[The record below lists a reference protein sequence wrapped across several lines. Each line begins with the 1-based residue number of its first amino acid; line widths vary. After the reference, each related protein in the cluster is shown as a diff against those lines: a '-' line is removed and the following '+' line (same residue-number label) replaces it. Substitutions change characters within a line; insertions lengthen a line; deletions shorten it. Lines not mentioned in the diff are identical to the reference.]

1 MTLFM
6 RLLKCKF
13 DYLFF
18 RTLCMPATCD
28 VRHFLLLFAITL
40 YHHKEAVGLSPE
52 VLESSCA
59 RDLGTDLWELRQ
71 SLHLLN
77 FSPFKLESQSLQFTK
92 LFNLSLWLAGIISSR
107 LLPRRRILS
116 HFLDFCFQQWK
127 VNVEIKLISNLIQLL
142 KFIYSEKAT
151 KLCFD
156 VFK

>member
-6 RLLKCKF
+6 RLLKCKLY
-13 DYLFF
+13 YLFKNSV
-18 RTLCMPATCD
+18 CD

-77 FSPFKLESQSLQFTK
+77 FSPSKLESQSLQFTK
-92 LFNLSLWLAGIISSR
+92 LFNPSLWLLVCIISLR
-107 LLPRRRILS
+107 RLPRIIP
-116 HFLDFCFQQWK
+116 FLRFLFSAVKSKC
-127 VNVEIKLISNLIQLL
+127 
-142 KFIYSEKAT
+142 
-151 KLCFD
+151 
-156 VFK
+156 